1 MNVKQ
6 LKEILATYPDD
17 YLIVIDHVEG
27 YMSPSL
33 VQPIHVNPLAPDHP
47 WKDYK
52 GDYELATSEMKAV
65 NAIHITVSY

>member
-27 YMSPSL
+27 YISPSL
-33 VQPIHVNPLAPDHP
+33 VQPIEISLLDSDHP

-52 GDYELATSEMKAV
+52 GDYELATSQTNVIK
-65 NAIHITVSY
+65 AIHINIRE